1 MTLELPPALRSALK
15 DPLGPIAA
23 DPIAAVETAVDS
35 GITEMFVIA
44 VGDVVASD
52 LLAAGHTPAVAVVD
66 GRTERAAVSD
76 RVADRLAAGDFSAE
90 LTAANPP
97 GTITPELAAAIRT
110 ALGDDPTLLRVDGE
124 EDLAALPAILAAP
137 AAAVVLYGQPG
148 EGVVAVAVDEA
159 TRDRVRGLLS
169 RMDGDPDS
177 VLAALGEPRS

>member
-35 GITEMFVIA
+35 GITEMFVVA
-44 VGDVVASD
+44 VGDVVTSD

-76 RVADRLAAGDFSAE
+76 RVIDRLAAGDFSAE
-90 LTAANPP
+90 LTATNPP

-110 ALGDDPTLLRVDGE
+110 ALGDEPALIQVDGE

-159 TRDRVRGLLS
+159 TRDRVRRLLS
-169 RMDGDPDS
+169 RMDGNPDPI
-177 VLAALGEPRS
+177 LAALGEPGS

>member
-23 DPIAAVETAVDS
+23 DPVAALKTAADS
-35 GITEMFVIA
+35 EVSEMSVVA
-44 VGDVVASD
+44 VGDVVTSD

-66 GRTERAAVSD
+66 GRTERAAVSN
-76 RVADRLAAGDFSAE
+76 RVADRLAAGDFSTE

-97 GTITPELAAAIRT
+97 GTITAELAAAIRT
-110 ALGDDPTLLRVDGE
+110 ALVDEPALIRVDGE

-148 EGVVAVAVDEA
+148 EGVVAVAVDEG

-169 RMDGDPDS
+169 RMDGDPDP
-177 VLAALGEPRS
+177 VLAALGEPRP

>member
-1 MTLELPPALRSALK
+1 VTLELPPALRSALK
-15 DPLGPIAA
+15 EPLGPIAP
-23 DPIAAVETAVDS
+23 DPVAAVEAAVGS
-35 GITEMFVIA
+35 EASETPLIA

-76 RVADRLAAGDFSAE
+76 RIADRLATGDFSAE

-97 GTITPELAAAIRT
+97 GTITPGLAAAIRT
-110 ALGDDPTLLRVDGE
+110 ALADDPTLLRVDGE
-124 EDLAALPAILAAP
+124 EDLAALPAVLAAP

-148 EGVVAVAVDEA
+148 EGVVAVVVEET

-169 RMDGDPDS
+169 RMDGDLDS